1 MPKLPFR
8 RRLFPPLGVLRHPR
22 KAFNARRWYP
32 SRYFSQQPKPE
43 EGVEPPSSIGPAHAR
58 MPLRRRLV
66 AAWKD
71 TPTKWYPLPVGI
83 GALLLAILQW
93 RKTSQREP
101 ADAEDVTHEQPVKVK
116 GRWKVPYFLFFQSS
130 SKANFLLAQV
140 TVLGALPLRNLSR
153 VWGYL
158 NSFELPMWFR
168 PAGLSFYAWV
178 FGCNL
183 EEIEYSD
190 LTMYPSLGEFFYR
203 KLKPDVRPIAN
214 AALVSPAD
222 GTVLHFGKIV
232 NSRVEQVKG
241 LTYSLDALLGGAQSH
256 GESITVD
263 FAHRQGAEVDDEEF
277 ADVNGIEYSL
287 NQLLGS
293 NAKDPLSLS
302 LPSSSPPVVAS
313 PSLST
318 RPSPL
323 PSSSVSSSTPS
334 NEREG
339 PIEDAS
345 VPTESSQAH
354 SLTVAAEMGSST
366 SPSSLK
372 RTNSV
377 SNVKPGNELFFI
389 VVYLAPGDYHRFHSP
404 TAWVVEK
411 RRHFAGELFSV
422 APWMAKQLQN
432 LFVLNERV
440 ALLGRW
446 RHGFFGMVPVGA
458 TNVGSIKINF
468 DEALRTNVRRH
479 RVSPGSFNEATYA
492 NASAILSGQPLRA
505 GQEMGGF
512 RLGSTIVLVFEA
524 PPTFTFDVEVGKK
537 VKVGEKIG
545 DIPPMV

>member
-1 MPKLPFR
+1 M
-8 RRLFPPLGVLRHPR
+8 
-22 KAFNARRWYP
+22 
-32 SRYFSQQPKPE
+32 Q
-43 EGVEPPSSIGPAHAR
+43 
-58 MPLRRRLV
+58 LRRRLV

-71 TPTKWYPLPVGI
+71 TPTKWYPFLVGI

-101 ADAEDVTHEQPVKVK
+101 ANAEDVTHEQPVEVK
-116 GRWKVPYFLFFQSS
+116 GRWK
-130 SKANFLLAQV
+130 V
-140 TVLGALPLRNLSR
+140 TVLGALPLRNISR
-153 VWGYL
+153 AWGYL
-158 NSFELPMWFR
+158 NSFELPMWSR

-183 EEIEYSD
+183 DEIEHSD

-203 KLKPDVRPIAN
+203 KLKPGVRSIAN

-241 LTYSLDALLGGAQSH
+241 LTYSLDALLGGTQSH

-293 NAKDPLSLS
+293 SAKDPLSLS
-302 LPSSSPPVVAS
+302 LSSSSPAVVAS

-323 PSSSVSSSTPS
+323 PSSSVSSSIPS

-339 PIEDAS
+339 SIEDAS
-345 VPTESSQAH
+345 VATESSQAH
-354 SLTVAAEMGSST
+354 PPTVAAEMDSST
-366 SPSSLK
+366 SPSPLK

-377 SNVKPGNELFFI
+377 SNVNPGNELFFI

-446 RHGFFGMVPVGA
+446 RHGFFGMVPVGEYFLSWCFSSCRLISPLGA
-458 TNVGSIKINF
+458 TNVGNIKINF
-468 DEALRTNVRRH
+468 DEALRTNVCRH
-479 RVSPGSFNEATYA
+479 RASPGSFDEATYA
-492 NASAILSGQPLRA
+492 NASAILRGQPLRA

-512 RLGSTIVLVFEA
+512 RLGSTIVLVFES
-524 PPTFTFDVEVGKK
+524 PPTFAFGVEVGKK

-545 DIPPMV
+545 DIPPVV